1 MSEIVIPVNQRY
13 TIVRDDQDY
22 DEGEPF
28 YFEDTQLETP
38 SRVIIFTTSRNL
50 KLMERHRDWYGDGT
64 FDVAPRLMKQL
75 YTLLIIIQNK
85 CLPMVYA
92 YLPNKK
98 YETYLTL
105 FKLIKKN
112 IDIDPKS
119 ISVDFEKAVF
129 KAVVKVFPLIIIYG
143 CFFHLSQ
150 NFFKHVQQYNCLAIF
165 YSCPEFR
172 QTFNLCQAL
181 AFLPRSMHR
190 QCIVKYLLFLFIRF
204 YIQIVDY

>member
-1 MSEIVIPVNQRY
+1 LVNSASGSNDKPRDIVKKCYTGLTEEEIATSKSRSALSQKVRRIRRRKLGDEVVANEVSEIVITVNQRY
-13 TIVRDDQDY
+13 TIVRDDQEY
-22 DEGEPF
+22 DEMEPF

-38 SRVIIFTTSRNL
+38 FRVIIFTTSRNL

-85 CLPMVYA
+85 CLPMLYA
-92 YLPNKK
+92 YLPDKK
-98 YETYLTL
+98 YETYLIL

-129 KAVVKVFPLIIIYG
+129 NEYIMNKIY
-143 CFFHLSQ
+143 FDLH
-150 NFFKHVQQYNCLAIF
+150 IF
-165 YSCPEFR
+165 
-172 QTFNLCQAL
+172 
-181 AFLPRSMHR
+181 
-190 QCIVKYLLFLFIRF
+190 
-204 YIQIVDY
+204 